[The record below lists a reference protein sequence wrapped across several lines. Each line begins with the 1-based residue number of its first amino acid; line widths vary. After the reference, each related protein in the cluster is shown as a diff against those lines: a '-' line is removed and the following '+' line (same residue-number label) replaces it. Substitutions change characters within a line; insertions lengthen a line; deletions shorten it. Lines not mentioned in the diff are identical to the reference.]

1 MAHKFKIGEIVK
13 VYEYYA
19 DMIVKDCY
27 FGVIVD
33 VDEYTWSRELTTGL
47 GQETNSATYIYRLL
61 PNEEKVGRVGIQTAE
76 EFAIEEIQL

>member
-19 DMIVKDCY
+19 DMIVKDYY

-33 VDEYTWSRELTTGL
+33 VDEYRFERGPH
-47 GQETNSATYIYRLL
+47 YVYRLL
-61 PNEEKVGRVGIQTAE
+61 PNDEKVGRVGIQTAE
-76 EFAIEEIQL
+76 EFAIEEIQQ

>member
-19 DMIVKDCY
+19 DMIVKDYY

-33 VDEYTWSRELTTGL
+33 VDEHHWSSELTSGL
-47 GQETNSATYIYRLL
+47 GQAINSPTYIYHLL
-61 PNEEKVGRVGIQTAE
+61 PNEQKVGRTGVQTAE
-76 EFAIEEIQL
+76 EFAIEEIQQ

>member
-19 DMIVKDCY
+19 DMIVKDYY

-33 VDEYTWSRELTTGL
+33 VDEYRFERGPH
-47 GQETNSATYIYRLL
+47 YIYRLL
-61 PNEEKVGRVGIQTAE
+61 R
-76 EFAIEEIQL
+76 